1 MQKRNRLSKRDLR
14 ALNVSPGLLST
25 RYLPGQNRAEI
36 RRLTS
41 DPSFASRRDFVRR
54 LTSKSKPSE
63 EER

>member
-14 ALNVSPGLLST
+14 ALNASPGLLST
-25 RYLPGQNRAEI
+25 RYPAGSTKAEI

-41 DPSFASRRDFVRR
+41 EPTTRRDFVRR
-54 LTSKSKPSE
+54 LTSKSKPGE

>member
-14 ALNVSPGLLST
+14 ALNATPGLLST
-25 RYLPGQNRAEI
+25 RYLPGSNKAQI

-41 DPSFASRRDFVRR
+41 DPASKRDFVRR